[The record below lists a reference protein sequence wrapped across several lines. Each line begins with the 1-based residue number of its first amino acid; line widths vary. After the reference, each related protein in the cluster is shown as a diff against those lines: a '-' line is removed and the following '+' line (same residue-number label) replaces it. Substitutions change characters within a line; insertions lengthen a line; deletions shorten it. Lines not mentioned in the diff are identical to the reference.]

1 MSEKTGGSALALMLL
16 VALGAVVPLAGQEP
30 RVNQDLL
37 ESQRRLDSI
46 RTERGRLRMEQLQ
59 LEGRVKDVGA
69 ELRNIERQ
77 RESTH
82 RIVNEIDLQIGG
94 LNNNLSQVSAELV
107 LAQDNLAQ
115 KRAVL
120 QRRLVDIY
128 KRGPLYT
135 FQALLAA
142 ESFGDLLSRYK
153 YLFTTSQQDRA
164 LLGEVENLRDRVIQQ
179 RNDLLL
185 IKTDLDRSKT
195 ERQAELSRYSQLMR
209 ERERQLRRLQ
219 RTGRTTEERLTSLER
234 DEAALN
240 NLIARL
246 RTAAASGAP
255 APGGLTTADIGNL
268 DWPVEGRILYN
279 FGRVRLP
286 SGAIVRRNGIGI
298 GAQVGETVHA
308 VDAGRVLG
316 VQQVGTYGLMVL
328 IQHGTDHISTYG
340 QLSAASV
347 RPGDRVVK
355 GQVIGTVGGQNTN
368 EGPHLYFEIRG
379 PEGIALDPTGWLTR
393 RRR

>member
-1 MSEKTGGSALALMLL
+1 VLVTVL
-16 VALGAVVPLAGQEP
+16 VAALGVGSPLRGQGT
-30 RVNQDLL
+30 RVNRDLE

-46 RTERGRLRMEQLQ
+46 RTERGRLRMEQLR

-82 RIVNEIDLQIGG
+82 RIVNEIENQIGS
-94 LNNNLSQVSAELV
+94 LNTQLGQVSAELV

-128 KRGPLYT
+128 KRGPLYA

-164 LLGEVENLRDRVIQQ
+164 LLSDVETLRDRVIVQ

-185 IKTDLDRSKT
+185 IHNDLDRSKT
-195 ERQAELSRYSQLMR
+195 EREAEMSRYEQLMR
-209 ERERQLRRLQ
+209 ERARQLRRLQ
-219 RTGRTTEERLTSLER
+219 RTGRTTEQRLTELER
-234 DEAALN
+234 DERALN

-246 RTAAASGAP
+246 RTAAARGAP
-255 APGGLTTADIGNL
+255 APGGLTTADIGSL

-286 SGAIVRRNGIGI
+286 SGAIIRRNGIGI
-298 GAQVGETVHA
+298 GAPTGTPVQA

-340 QLSAASV
+340 QLGASAV
-347 RPGDRVVK
+347 QQGDPVGK

-379 PEGIALDPTGWLTR
+379 REGIALDPTDWLSRQR
-393 RRR
+393 R